1 MLEGILVTMV
11 LSYIFSYIAVGVLK
25 AIFDRPST
33 PKQQDKWRKKIDE
46 DQKLW
51 LSSPE
56 FQKLNQQRLQ
66 NQELLNSPAPSI
78 RLENMEF

>member
-1 MLEGILVTMV
+1 MLEGLLVTMV
-11 LSYIFSYIAVGVLK
+11 LSYVFSYIAVNTLK

-33 PKQQDKWRKKIDE
+33 PKQQEKWRKKIDE
-46 DQKLW
+46 DQARW

-66 NQELLNSPAPSI
+66 NQAPMNSSAPSI